1 MSPPQATLLEIAMPI
16 QSIAGKVN
24 LGARPS
30 WLTRIRQN
38 YAVHRRTACT
48 VLEVEN
54 QSSVLGDGPR
64 YPTRPDV
71 PRRQTHSCF
80 SPNHCIGARHWMD
93 RRRGYRP
100 ARDSPRLR
108 PTFHDCNRVH
118 SGWCCG
124 AAHII
129 RQLDPVLRSYKEL
142 RLRARRSHRSRR
154 CCFGP

>member
-1 MSPPQATLLEIAMPI
+1 MSCSPMAAKLCNRARNP
-16 QSIAGKVN
+16 
-24 LGARPS
+24 ARPNNG
-30 WLTRIRQN
+30 LQGMETRAYFQEPLRLPLI
-38 YAVHRRTACT
+38 AFPP
-48 VLEVEN
+48 LK
-54 QSSVLGDGPR
+54 LGR